1 MSCFVISKSEYIKAA
16 GLIAGLAE
24 ASSKSHANRF
34 WLYNFKDN
42 RNYTTD
48 DYYKTFCKCFEY
60 NALSVQQQYKDEQPE
75 LDDNEYKDVF
85 KEYINKGKRLFIY
98 KGSQDTKN
106 AVINLKRFFDSCI
119 YQTEEETY
127 STKMRYFF
135 NQILVNLMEY
145 AITTNEDSVTSWG
158 TLDI

>member
-1 MSCFVISKSEYIKAA
+1 MSSFVISKSEYIKAA

-85 KEYINKGKRLFIY
+85 KEYINILIF
-98 KGSQDTKN
+98 
-106 AVINLKRFFDSCI
+106 L
-119 YQTEEETY
+119 Y
-127 STKMRYFF
+127 SKTCLR
-135 NQILVNLMEY
+135 
-145 AITTNEDSVTSWG
+145 G
-158 TLDI
+158 